1 MKLNVPY
8 FSQEKNTTCGV
19 ACLRMVMAFYGKDI
33 EESELEEACETGWL
47 GNTCGELVQ
56 GVQEYGFEAEET
68 ENISADYVKT
78 ILRKNHP
85 IIALLDAAILYGGI
99 EGFGHF
105 VVITGLEDDK
115 ICYNDPDMDKEIE
128 KSTTDF
134 FKAWSK
140 FSFKGVRIWK
150 SMKK

>member
-1 MKLNVPY
+1 M
-8 FSQEKNTTCGV
+8 FI
-19 ACLRMVMAFYGKDI
+19 AFCCKDI
-33 EESELEEACETGWL
+33 KEFELEEACETGWL

-56 GVQEYGFEAEET
+56 CVKKYGFEAEEI
-68 ENISADYVKT
+68 ENITIDYVKT

-85 IIALLDAAILYGGI
+85 IIALLDSAILYGGI

-115 ICYNDPDMDKEIE
+115 ICYNDPDMDKEIT
-128 KSTTDF
+128 KNITDF
-134 FKAWSK
+134 FKAWNK

-150 SMKK
+150 SMIR

>member
-1 MKLNVPY
+1 MKLNIPY
-8 FSQEKNTTCGV
+8 FRQEKNTTCGV
-19 ACLRMVMAFYGKDI
+19 ACLRMVMAFYSKDI
-33 EESELEEACETGWL
+33 KEFELEEACETGWL

-56 GVQEYGFEAEET
+56 CVKKYGFEAEEV
-68 ENISADYVKT
+68 ENITTDYVKT

-85 IIALLDAAILYGGI
+85 IIALLDPAILYGGI

-115 ICYNDPDMDKEIE
+115 ICYNDPDMDKEIT
-128 KSTTDF
+128 KNITDF
-134 FKAWSK
+134 FKAWNK

-150 SMKK
+150 SMIR

>member
-1 MKLNVPY
+1 MKLNIPY
-8 FSQEKNTTCGV
+8 FRQEKNTTCGV

-33 EESELEEACETGWL
+33 KEFELEEACERGWL

-56 GVQEYGFEAEET
+56 CVQKYGFEAEEI
-68 ENISADYVKT
+68 ENITTDYVKT

-85 IIALLDAAILYGGI
+85 IIALLDPAILYGGI

-115 ICYNDPDMDKEIE
+115 ICYNDPDMDKEIT
-128 KSTTDF
+128 KNITDF
-134 FKAWSK
+134 FKAWNK

-150 SMKK
+150 SMIR